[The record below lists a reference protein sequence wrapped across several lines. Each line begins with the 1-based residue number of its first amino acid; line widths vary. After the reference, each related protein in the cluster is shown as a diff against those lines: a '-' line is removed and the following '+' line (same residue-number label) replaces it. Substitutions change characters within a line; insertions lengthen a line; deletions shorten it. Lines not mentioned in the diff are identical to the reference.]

1 LIQENWFV
9 LIFVIASANLAFS
22 VVTSGP
28 DLAVNQKQSVVLAAS
43 NHLNTFVSEELEFS
57 R

>member
-9 LIFVIASANLAFS
+9 LIFVISSANLAFS